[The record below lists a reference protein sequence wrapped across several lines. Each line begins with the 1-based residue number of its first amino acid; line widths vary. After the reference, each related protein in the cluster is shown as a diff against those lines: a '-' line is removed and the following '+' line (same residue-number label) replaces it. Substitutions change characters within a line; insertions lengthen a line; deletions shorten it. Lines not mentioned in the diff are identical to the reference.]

1 MIAHNAPILASTKI
15 KEFDAIL
22 LDLWLSDSSA
32 EESLEAIASQA
43 FRRQIDLISGFENQA
58 LEEACEQG
66 RSLGLRVTGF
76 LRKPINADS
85 LKALLADLEY

>member
-1 MIAHNAPILASTKI
+1 MIAHNAPILASAKI
-15 KEFDAIL
+15 KEFNAIL
-22 LDLWLSDSSA
+22 LDLWLSDSLA

-76 LRKPINADS
+76 LRKPIDADS

>member
-1 MIAHNAPILASTKI
+1 MIAHNAPILASAKI

-43 FRRQIDLISGFENQA
+43 FRGQIVLISDLENQA